1 MNWRAVFVVIAAVCA
16 VIVGFGF
23 TDWDAA
29 KVLAVGLLALA
40 IACFPVGQ
48 A

>member
-1 MNWRAVFVVIAAVCA
+1 MAFNWRMVFIVVAGVCA

-23 TDWDAA
+23 TDWEPV

-40 IACFPVGQ
+40 IAAWPS